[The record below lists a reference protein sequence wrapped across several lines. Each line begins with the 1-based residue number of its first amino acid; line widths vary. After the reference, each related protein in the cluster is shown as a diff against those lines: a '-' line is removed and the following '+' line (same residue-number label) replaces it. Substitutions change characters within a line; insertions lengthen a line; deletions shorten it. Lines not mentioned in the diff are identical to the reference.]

1 MLIRKWSERKGAP
14 VLVELQLHLAE
25 RRRMHRVVR
34 PQQSRLPVTAVIDF
48 EPIRVKGHN
57 VTDIVQRTAAPCR
70 STS

>member
-1 MLIRKWSERKGAP
+1 
-14 VLVELQLHLAE
+14 
-25 RRRMHRVVR
+25 MHRVVR